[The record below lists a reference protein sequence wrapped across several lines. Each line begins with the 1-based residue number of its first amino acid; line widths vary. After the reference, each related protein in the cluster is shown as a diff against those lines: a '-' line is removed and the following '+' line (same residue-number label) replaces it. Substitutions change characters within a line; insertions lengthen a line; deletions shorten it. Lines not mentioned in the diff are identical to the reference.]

1 MKDRSFI
8 RLLLFPILLTFAS
21 IFCKGA
27 FPSEP
32 LADLTIGEVRFSPP
46 RGRPGGEVKVSVEVI
61 NLGKEPI
68 KGIEVRGATK
78 ETGWR
83 EKEELKKL
91 GGREKRTV
99 IFRYTVPQ
107 GARGTI
113 TFQFS
118 VWGEGESR
126 KRRNNN
132 FRTAYLTII
141 PPSSPVGRPPVE
153 KKLLRKEEGREWRLE
168 GVRPAYG
175 STSPG
180 DPFRF
185 ELSLIPPRTSSVS
198 GCTVTLLPSTASC
211 KGLFKTTVRRSQLV
225 GGKWIIGMEVT
236 PTYRVRLGTYDFQV
250 AIVKGRRVLW
260 RSAGGPK
267 LCVHGPPFARVHG
280 PAVPGELVVTLRA
293 KGVKLR
299 GTLRR
304 WEKEYGVRALEVVEL
319 KTIGL
324 SMVRLALP
332 EGVRR
337 EEIIRALSRDP
348 SRPLPQPNYT
358 YRSCSSGADP
368 LLPLQYGLKMIGTT
382 SRRGARGRGIK
393 VAVVDTGI
401 DSLHEDLKGGIS
413 GEEDLLKR
421 GDFHKE
427 IHGTALAGIIAARCH
442 NGVGICGVAPEAEV
456 LAIRVCRPISAGR
469 LTATTTTF
477 LLAQGIDRAVLLG
490 ARVVNLSLGGPHDPL
505 IGRLIKVASSQGVVF
520 VAAAGD
526 RGLRVYPPYP
536 AALPEV
542 IAVGAVDKEGRPY
555 SEGLEGR
562 FIDLC
567 APGVDIISTA
577 PGNRYNF
584 FNGTS
589 MASAFVSGVVALVLQ
604 ENPNLTPEGIGQL
617 LRETAHDLGPH
628 GKDEQFGWGLLQ
640 VKEALDFCLELP
652 RK

>member
-1 MKDRSFI
+1 MKSKFLVK
-8 RLLLFPILLTFAS
+8 LLLFPILLTFAS
-21 IFCKGA
+21 ILCKGA

-32 LADLTIGEVRFSPP
+32 LADLTIGEIRFSPP
-46 RGRPGGEVKVSVEVI
+46 TGRPGGEVKVSVEVI

-68 KGIEVRGATK
+68 EGIEVRGATK

-83 EKEELKKL
+83 GTEELKKL
-91 GGREKRTV
+91 GGGEKRTV
-99 IFRYTVPQ
+99 IFRYAVPQ
-107 GARGTI
+107 GARGKI

-118 VWGEGESR
+118 VWSEGESR

-132 FRTAYLTII
+132 FRTAYLTVL
-141 PPSSPVGRPPVE
+141 PPSSPVGGLPME
-153 KKLLRKEEGREWRLE
+153 KRLLREKEGRGWRLE

-180 DPFRF
+180 DPFGF

-198 GCTVTLLPSTASC
+198 GCTVTLLPSTASH

-225 GGKWIIGMEVT
+225 GGKWIIEVEVT
-236 PTYRVRLGTYDFQV
+236 PTYRTPLGTYDLQV
-250 AIVKGRRVLW
+250 AIMKGGKVLW

-267 LCVHGPPFARVHG
+267 LYVHEPPFARVRG
-280 PAVPGELVVTLRA
+280 PAVPGELVIALRA
-293 KGVKLR
+293 KGAKLR
-299 GTLRR
+299 GILRR
-304 WEKEYGVRALEVVEL
+304 WEKEFGVRALEVVEL
-319 KTIGL
+319 RTIGL

-337 EEIIRALSRDP
+337 EEIIQALSRDP
-348 SRPLPQPNYT
+348 SRPLPQPNYI

-368 LLPLQYGLKMIGTT
+368 LLSLQYGLRMIGTT
-382 SRRGARGRGIK
+382 LRRGSRGKGVK
-393 VAVVDTGI
+393 VAIVDTGI

-413 GEEDLLKR
+413 GEEDLLKE
-421 GDFHKE
+421 GNFHKE

-442 NGVGICGVAPEAEV
+442 NGVGICGVAPEAKI
-456 LAIRVCRPISAGR
+456 LAVRACRPISAGK
-469 LTATTTTF
+469 LAATTTTF

-490 ARVVNLSLGGPHDPL
+490 AKVVNLSLGGPHDPL
-505 IGRLIKVASSQGVVF
+505 IRRLIKVASSQGVVF

-526 RGLRVYPPYP
+526 RGLGVYPPYP

-555 SEGLEGR
+555 SQGLEGR

-584 FNGTS
+584 FDGTS
-589 MASAFVSGVVALVLQ
+589 MASAFVSGAVALLLQ
-604 ENPNLTPEGIGQL
+604 ENPNLTPEGIGRV
-617 LRETAHDLGPH
+617 LRETARDLGPH
-628 GKDEQFGWGLLQ
+628 GKDERFGWGLLQ